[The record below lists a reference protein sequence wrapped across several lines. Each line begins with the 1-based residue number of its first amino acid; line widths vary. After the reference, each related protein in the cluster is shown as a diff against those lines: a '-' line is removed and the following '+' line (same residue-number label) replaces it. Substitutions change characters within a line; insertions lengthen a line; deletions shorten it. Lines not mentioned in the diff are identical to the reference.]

1 MGVLYV
7 ISIEKPLEIVF
18 EMASR
23 ESVDVT
29 FLFVKEARK
38 LVANIELMGSLDYAV
53 GIYCL
58 DEVSKTI
65 NKAQNIQIIDYLGW
79 VKLLEKNTRIISWN

>member
-23 ESVDVT
+23 EAVEVT
-29 FLFVKEARK
+29 FLFVKEARR
-38 LVANIELMGSLDYAV
+38 LVANIELMDSLDYAV

-65 NKAQNIQIIDYLGW
+65 NKAQNVQIIDYLGW
-79 VKLLEKNTRIISWN
+79 VKLLERNTRIISWN

>member
-23 ESVDVT
+23 EAVDVT
-29 FLFVKEARK
+29 FLFVKEARR
-38 LVANIELMGSLDYAV
+38 LVANSELMDSLDYAV

-58 DEVSKTI
+58 DEISKTI
-65 NKAQNIQIIDYLGW
+65 NKAQNVQIIDYSGW